1 LAVAQ
6 LTDRGRHAGLGKRG
20 CLLGAVTAIACGL
33 TTAVSAEVHV
43 EGNLSA
49 LRLTAGGDALSD
61 VLSAFG
67 RLSSPVTTRTS
78 VPLNDEISGAYSGSL
93 SRVVSRLL
101 DGYNYVIKQD
111 SGVTEIIVF
120 GRRGEAAVAPRA
132 LAPAARNALSRWR

>member
-1 LAVAQ
+1 PAGKRPPVLAVAQ
-6 LTDRGRHAGLGKRG
+6 LTDHGRHAGSGKRG
-20 CLLGAVTAIACGL
+20 WLLGAVVVFACGVA
-33 TTAVSAEVHV
+33 TAVSAEVHV
-43 EGNLSA
+43 EGNLNA

-67 RLSSPVTTRTS
+67 SLSPPVTTRTS

-101 DGYNYVIKQD
+101 DGYNYVIKQE
-111 SGVTEIIVF
+111 SGLTEIIVF

-132 LAPAARNALSRWR
+132 PAPR

>member
-6 LTDRGRHAGLGKRG
+6 LTKHGRHAALGKRE
-20 CLLGAVTAIACGL
+20 CLLGAVTALACGL

-67 RLSSPVTTRTS
+67 RLSPVTTRTS

-111 SGVTEIIVF
+111 SGLTEIIVF
-120 GRRGEAAVAPRA
+120 GRRGEAAIAPRA
-132 LAPAARNALSRWR
+132 PAPAARSPVSRWR

>member
-6 LTDRGRHAGLGKRG
+6 LTNRGRHTAWRTRE
-20 CLLGAVTAIACGL
+20 CLLGAVIALVCGL

-67 RLSSPVTTRTS
+67 RLSPVTTRTS

-101 DGYNYVIKQD
+101 EGYNYVIKQD
-111 SGVTEIIVF
+111 SGLTEIIVF

-132 LAPAARNALSRWR
+132 PAARSALSRWR

>member
-1 LAVAQ
+1 LADAQ
-6 LTDRGRHAGLGKRG
+6 LTNHGRHTALGKRE
-20 CLLGAVTAIACGL
+20 CLLGAVTALACGL

-67 RLSSPVTTRTS
+67 RLSPVTTRTS

-101 DGYNYVIKQD
+101 EGYNYVIKQD
-111 SGVTEIIVF
+111 SGLTEIIVF

-132 LAPAARNALSRWR
+132 PAPAARSALSRWR